1 MESSPQH
8 LPSSTDSAQGVAT
21 PTPAHKPPD
30 QKTVDALLAVTKAQ
44 MAQEA
49 SQKQAQKERDAPH
62 GMIAG
67 PINKMA
73 TTFDPETLTTSAAA
87 RRKAFILVIGFVVL
101 TIISFVAT
109 KLMGSLNPF

>member
-1 MESSPQH
+1 MEPSQQDSPSTNPAQH
-8 LPSSTDSAQGVAT
+8 SNT
-21 PTPAHKPPD
+21 PAPAHKPPD

-44 MAQEA
+44 MDQEA
-49 SQKQAQKERDAPH
+49 TQKQAQKERDAPH

-73 TTFDPETLTTSAAA
+73 TTFDPEALTTSAAA

-101 TIISFVAT
+101 TILSFVAT
-109 KLMGSLNPF
+109 KFMGSLNPF